1 MRTAIGPSFKITS
14 LGSFTANTLG
24 GEPPRRPP
32 PRRPK
37 GRRLASTAKIND
49 LKPMLGQALA
59 DILAPYEWWGARH
72 VPAHAHR
79 TRSAALAPS
88 TCGACRPRG
97 AGWMQEDVIL
107 GDLFKCIGPLLPDA
121 DVISPLP
128 QANISRRV
136 PRRASRRRSDS
147 HFSDAFPCT
156 SIPLR
161 APPAFSCSSATPSTS
176 TRCGADRRRRIA
188 SSPTQRE
195 ISPKSHRDLAAI
207 SVLLATTSHHCIS
220 PRSRL
225 CISAVSRR
233 YSAWDEWWDP
243 RNKDNFPSVLT
254 RERRAGRLRHVAG
267 AVYSGDFSAN
277 VAAPDLGRRCMLR
290 RDISGAARR

>member
-1 MRTAIGPSFKITS
+1 MLARSAARVFLPGRPTPTARTMPSVAAPRVCLLILRWGGWPAWMPLLLRSLQTQHPALAFHIIGDIRPETRPLPSNVHFHRIRPTELLRRMRTAIGPSFKITS

-79 TRSAALAPS
+79 TRSATLAPS

-128 QANISRRV
+128 QAHISAR
-136 PRRASRRRSDS
+136 
-147 HFSDAFPCT
+147 T
-156 SIPLR
+156 
-161 APPAFSCSSATPSTS
+161 
-176 TRCGADRRRRIA
+176 A
-188 SSPTQRE
+188 SS
-195 ISPKSHRDLAAI
+195 
-207 SVLLATTSHHCIS
+207 
-220 PRSRL
+220 
-225 CISAVSRR
+225 ISAQIR
-233 YSAWDEWWDP
+233 
-243 RNKDNFPSVLT
+243 
-254 RERRAGRLRHVAG
+254 
-267 AVYSGDFSAN
+267 FS
-277 VAAPDLGRRCMLR
+277 L
-290 RDISGAARR
+290 